1 MRKMKN
7 KDLTWADI
15 IEEIHK
21 MKTENEMLKDELNR
35 KERYIALLEQKCS
48 LLEDDNIRLKKGVG
62 SDKPKTLKKNEY
74 LYQGNWYT
82 GL

>member
-1 MRKMKN
+1 MKN

-21 MKTENEMLKDELNR
+21 AKTENERLRDELTR

-48 LLEDDNIRLKKGVG
+48 LLEDSNIRLKKGIPSEETKV
-62 SDKPKTLKKNEY
+62 KTEDEVMF
-74 LYQGNWYT
+74 QGNWYT

>member
-1 MRKMKN
+1 MKN

-15 IEEIHK
+15 IEEIYK
-21 MKTENEMLKDELNR
+21 VKTENEMLRDELTR
-35 KERYIALLEQKCS
+35 KERLICLLEQKCS
-48 LLEDDNIRLKKGVG
+48 LLEDSNIRLEKGVD
-62 SDKPKTLKKNEY
+62 SDKPKTLKNEY

>member
-1 MRKMKN
+1 MKN

-21 MKTENEMLKDELNR
+21 MKTENERLRDELTR
-35 KERYIALLEQKCS
+35 KEIHIGLLEQKCS

-62 SDKPKTLKKNEY
+62 SDKPKTLTKNEY

>member
-1 MRKMKN
+1 MKN

-21 MKTENEMLKDELNR
+21 MKTENERLRDELNR

-48 LLEDDNIRLKKGVG
+48 LLEDSNIRFKKGIP
-62 SDKPKTLKKNEY
+62 SKKTEVKTEDEVMF
-74 LYQGNWYT
+74 QGNWYT

>member
-1 MRKMKN
+1 MKN

-21 MKTENEMLKDELNR
+21 MKTENEMLRDELAR

-48 LLEDDNIRLKKGVG
+48 LLEDDNIRFKKGIG
-62 SDKPKTLKKNEY
+62 SGKPKTLVKNEY